1 MYSCATHREG
11 GEKGGGEG
19 GRGGREGE
27 KISLIQISI
36 LGSQKTEDEE
46 PWRKHL
52 SDEKEGRVCK
62 SLPAAG
68 KGQGKPGAA

>member
-19 GRGGREGE
+19 GGEEGE
-27 KISLIQISI
+27 RLSLIQISI
-36 LGSQKTEDEE
+36 LRSQKTEDAE